1 MNPEDLTTHALGE
14 PLPPA
19 DQAAL
24 DQALTSDAQARADF
38 EATQAFTQFLQQNL
52 ATDHPEATLT
62 DEQKQR
68 LLDHRD
74 ASGSLARTPSDRAN
88 RPTTLRWLTRAILP
102 LSAAALIVLGFQ
114 QWREEGHLDVSQLFP
129 QRAYKLKTDSELNDP
144 ITIQGKKRDTSP
156 PLAGN
161 DIASPPPTPE
171 QYKLAERAEAS
182 ADPFAPSEKPRA
194 HMLNEVNQASEA
206 PIPIASATATAS
218 TNEVV
223 RYENLSRP
231 PPTPLIASAPHS
243 EAFVGQI
250 QLPGAPTTDSL
261 ARRRELGNGY
271 VDLNEPRIL
280 DRATHPRQDTPTN
293 ESYTPI
299 QENALTAVL
308 REPLSTFSIDVD
320 TAAYANA
327 RRFLNRSSLPP
338 RDAVRIEEL
347 VNYFPYNLEGPALDS
362 PHPFAVHVEV
372 ADCPW
377 QPQHRLAR
385 IGIQGKKV
393 GLEERNSNF
402 VFLVDVSG
410 SMNQPDKL
418 PLVKESLRLLVEQ
431 LDEKDRVSLVTYAG
445 SSGLVLPPTN
455 GDQKER
461 ILAAIANMTSGGSTH
476 GSAGIQ
482 LAYEQAIAGFIPEG
496 VNRVIL
502 CSDGDFNVGVS
513 SPEELEK
520 LITEKARSGV
530 FLSVLGYGTGNLKD
544 RTMET
549 LADKGNGNYGYIDS
563 LSEARKVLVEQM
575 TGTLITIAKDVKIQ
589 VEFNPAQ
596 VASYR
601 LIGYENRLL
610 AKEDFNDDTKDAGEI
625 GAGHSV
631 TALYELVPVGL
642 TPPTAPVDDLKYQ
655 SPTTAAAPAAEPAS
669 PELLTVKLRYKAPEG
684 ATSQLIE
691 VPVTDKE
698 TTLAA
703 ASPEFKFTT
712 AVAAYGLM
720 LRQSSYRGTLT
731 WDQIRQLAL
740 EGKGSDPHGYRAEF
754 LQLLD
759 KARGLLPQVHASA
772 TRPQRTWQSKKTVVT
787 LTGQSTFDAAKSIAT
802 FTENVRVYHPDFYLE
817 CDELELVIAK
827 QAISEKPDAAPK
839 AEVSD
844 SETSAESE
852 GKIEKLFAR
861 GSMVLIEKYQENG
874 KDIQVGKCKNLTYDG
889 KTGLLTL
896 SVWPQMQ
903 RGAQMQVALD
913 ASTVMTLSSKG
924 EFHTKGRSRTEI
936 IQGEAAE
943 PKTIGLH
950 KTPKP

>member
-1 MNPEDLTTHALGE
+1 MNPENLTTHALGE
-14 PLPPA
+14 PLPPT
-19 DQAAL
+19 DREAL
-24 DQALTSDAQARADF
+24 EQTLQSDAQARADF
-38 EATQAFTQFLQQNL
+38 EATQAFTSFLQQNL
-52 ATDHPEATLT
+52 ATDHPETTLT

-68 LLDHRD
+68 LAAL
-74 ASGSLARTPSDRAN
+74 ASTPADRGASRWLARKEGDRAG
-88 RPTTLRWLTRAILP
+88 RPTALRWLTRAALP
-102 LSAAALIVLGFQ
+102 LSAAALIVLGFH
-114 QWREEGHLDVSQLFP
+114 QWREENSP
-129 QRAYKLKTDSELNDP
+129 QDLANIEL
-144 ITIQGKKRDTSP
+144 QKQSP
-156 PLAGN
+156 ATWAMQPGATRPLQKESDAAKDGSSLYSNQMLAGGPAAVLV
-161 DIASPPPTPE
+161 D
-171 QYKLAERAEAS
+171 QS
-182 ADPFAPSEKPRA
+182 ALPNKK
-194 HMLNEVNQASEA
+194 NE
-206 PIPIASATATAS
+206 PYTATAGYDMITPS
-218 TNEVV
+218 NG
-223 RYENLSRP
+223 LSELKRSE
-231 PPTPLIASAPHS
+231 IASAPNDKPSAQMLSQVTRAWESPAPSPSIGNMPASAAASAAAPVPQSIAPLS
-243 EAFVGQI
+243 EGIIASD
-250 QLPGAPTTDSL
+250 AL
-261 ARRRELGNGY
+261 ARRREHADGSD
-271 VDLNEPRIL
+271 DLPGAHLSFDSR
-280 DRATHPRQDTPTN
+280 RAAPPTT

-320 TAAYANA
+320 TASYANV

-347 VNYFPYNLEGPALDS
+347 INYFPYNLEGPALDS

-393 GLEERNSNF
+393 GLEQRNSNF

-445 SSGLVLPPTN
+445 SSGLVLPPTS

-461 ILAAIANMTSGGSTH
+461 ILAAVNNMTPGGSTH

-513 SPEELEK
+513 SPQELEK

-530 FLSVLGYGTGNLKD
+530 FLSVLGFGTGNLKD

-631 TALYELVPVGL
+631 TALYEIVPVGV
-642 TPPTAPVDDLKYQ
+642 TPPTAPVDPLKYQ
-655 SPTTAAAPAAEPAS
+655 TPPAAAAPAAEPVAIS
-669 PELLTVKLRYKAPEG
+669 PELLTVKLRYKAPDA

-691 VPVTDKE
+691 VPVNDKK

-720 LRQSSYRGTLT
+720 LRQSSYRGPLS
-731 WDQIRQLAL
+731 WEQIRSLAL
-740 EGKGSDPHGYRAEF
+740 EGKGSDPHGYRTEF

-759 KARGLLPQVHASA
+759 KARGLMPAS
-772 TRPQRTWQSKKTVVT
+772 
-787 LTGQSTFDAAKSIAT
+787 
-802 FTENVRVYHPDFYLE
+802 H
-817 CDELELVIAK
+817 
-827 QAISEKPDAAPK
+827 
-839 AEVSD
+839 
-844 SETSAESE
+844 
-852 GKIEKLFAR
+852 
-861 GSMVLIEKYQENG
+861 
-874 KDIQVGKCKNLTYDG
+874 
-889 KTGLLTL
+889 
-896 SVWPQMQ
+896 
-903 RGAQMQVALD
+903 
-913 ASTVMTLSSKG
+913 
-924 EFHTKGRSRTEI
+924 
-936 IQGEAAE
+936 
-943 PKTIGLH
+943 
-950 KTPKP
+950 

>member
-1 MNPEDLTTHALGE
+1 MNPENLTTHALGE

-24 DQALTSDAQARADF
+24 EQALTSDAQTRADF
-38 EATQAFTQFLQQNL
+38 EATQAFTQFLHQNL

-62 DEQKQR
+62 EAQKQR
-68 LLDHRD
+68 LAAL
-74 ASGSLARTPSDRAN
+74 ASTPADRGASRWLARKEGAKAVHPIPR
-88 RPTTLRWLTRAILP
+88 RWLTRTILP
-102 LSAAALIVLGFQ
+102 LSAAALIALGFQ
-114 QWREEGHLDVSQLFP
+114 QWQSEVQTPLALDESLEGKSVSEITEKREDLTHIT
-129 QRAYKLKTDSELNDP
+129 QRKKN
-144 ITIQGKKRDTSP
+144 ITLSP
-156 PLAGN
+156 PDPTKRIVSSSTSSSLSLPEAPPDLLDAPKKADLLAESDAAAGFG
-161 DIASPPPTPE
+161 SGMKPVSPGPPPTFRARQE
-171 QYKLAERAEAS
+171 AELGRADFAGRETYSGSTTVNAGTLQMAGESAPATRAAS
-182 ADPFAPSEKPRA
+182 TRDSIDLQLSYSNAPASPSSPAPADPFSSALPAQNPA
-194 HMLNEVNQASEA
+194 LVHLEVG
-206 PIPIASATATAS
+206 
-218 TNEVV
+218 
-223 RYENLSRP
+223 YDNL
-231 PPTPLIASAPHS
+231 
-243 EAFVGQI
+243 
-250 QLPGAPTTDSL
+250 DSPDSQ
-261 ARRRELGNGY
+261 RRQN
-271 VDLNEPRIL
+271 
-280 DRATHPRQDTPTN
+280 TPTN

-299 QENALTAVL
+299 QENPLTPVL

-320 TAAYANA
+320 TASYANT
-327 RRFLNRSSLPP
+327 RRFLNHTSLPP

-347 VNYFPYNLEGPALDS
+347 VNYFPYNLEAPAPDS

-393 GLEERNSNF
+393 GLEQRNSNF
-402 VFLVDVSG
+402 VFLIDVSG

-431 LDEKDRVSLVTYAG
+431 LVEKDRVSIVTYAG

-455 GDQKER
+455 GDQKDR
-461 ILAAIANMTSGGSTH
+461 IRAAIANMTPGGSTH

-502 CSDGDFNVGVS
+502 CSDGDFNVGIS
-513 SPEELEK
+513 SPSDLEK

-530 FLSVLGYGTGNLKD
+530 FLSVLGFGTGNLKD

-563 LSEARKVLVEQM
+563 LSEARKLLVEQK

-631 TALYELVPVGL
+631 TALYEIVPVGV
-642 TPPTAPVDDLKYQ
+642 TPATAPVDSLKYQ
-655 SPTTAAAPAAEPAS
+655 TPPAAPDASPATPKS

-698 TTLAA
+698 TTLVAA
-703 ASPEFKFTT
+703 TPEFKFTT

-720 LRQSSYRGTLT
+720 LRQSSYRGPLS

-740 EGKGSDPHGYRAEF
+740 EGKGSDPLGYRAEF

-759 KARGLLPQVHASA
+759 KARSLLPSNQ
-772 TRPQRTWQSKKTVVT
+772 
-787 LTGQSTFDAAKSIAT
+787 
-802 FTENVRVYHPDFYLE
+802 
-817 CDELELVIAK
+817 
-827 QAISEKPDAAPK
+827 
-839 AEVSD
+839 
-844 SETSAESE
+844 
-852 GKIEKLFAR
+852 
-861 GSMVLIEKYQENG
+861 
-874 KDIQVGKCKNLTYDG
+874 
-889 KTGLLTL
+889 
-896 SVWPQMQ
+896 
-903 RGAQMQVALD
+903 
-913 ASTVMTLSSKG
+913 
-924 EFHTKGRSRTEI
+924 
-936 IQGEAAE
+936 
-943 PKTIGLH
+943 
-950 KTPKP
+950 

>member
-19 DQAAL
+19 TQAAL
-24 DQALTSDAQARADF
+24 EQALQSDAQTRADF
-38 EATQAFTQFLQQNL
+38 EATQAFTQFLHQNL

-62 DEQKQR
+62 EAQKQNLTALAQDR
-68 LLDHRD
+68 G
-74 ASGSLARTPSDRAN
+74 ASRWLARNPGDQAR
-88 RPTTLRWLTRAILP
+88 RPTTLRWLTRAALP
-102 LSAAALIVLGFQ
+102 LSAAALIVLGIQ
-114 QWREEGHLDVSQLFP
+114 QWQSEDQSALVLDDMQEGKSVADIREGNDDVVHITQTKGSVPLSPPVAKKPIVANSSQSAISLPEAPP
-129 QRAYKLKTDSELNDP
+129 QLLPTAKSE
-144 ITIQGKKRDTSP
+144 P
-156 PLAGN
+156 PLAQMPGQIKKSGSGTVVIN
-161 DIASPPPTPE
+161 GATTYTGDTTVASEGDTRDQVRTRMLNEANKAWETKSETSGSPLVAASPAASFKQYPPTEIP
-171 QYKLAERAEAS
+171 QNFANTGAT
-182 ADPFAPSEKPRA
+182 ADPFGDSS
-194 HMLNEVNQASEA
+194 VGQS
-206 PIPIASATATAS
+206 IPIADIAT
-218 TNEVV
+218 
-223 RYENLSRP
+223 R
-231 PPTPLIASAPHS
+231 
-243 EAFVGQI
+243 
-250 QLPGAPTTDSL
+250 DSVI
-261 ARRRELGNGY
+261 RRELP
-271 VDLNEPRIL
+271 V
-280 DRATHPRQDTPTN
+280 TPSS

-299 QENALTAVL
+299 QENPLTPVL

-320 TAAYANA
+320 TASYANT
-327 RRFLNRSSLPP
+327 RRFLNHTSLPP

-347 VNYFPYNLEGPALDS
+347 VNYFPYNLEAPTPDS

-377 QPQHRLAR
+377 QPQNRLAR

-393 GLEERNSNF
+393 GLEQRNSNF
-402 VFLVDVSG
+402 VFLIDVSG
-410 SMNQPDKL
+410 SMDQPDKL

-431 LDEKDRVSLVTYAG
+431 LDEKDRVSIVTYAG

-455 GDQKER
+455 GDQKDR
-461 ILAAIANMTSGGSTH
+461 IRAAIANMTPGGSTH

-502 CSDGDFNVGVS
+502 CSDGDFNVGIS
-513 SPEELEK
+513 SPSDLEK

-530 FLSVLGYGTGNLKD
+530 FLSVLGFGTGNLKD

-563 LSEARKVLVEQM
+563 LSEARKLLVEQM

-631 TALYELVPVGL
+631 TALYEIVPVGV
-642 TPPTAPVDDLKYQ
+642 TPPTAPVDPLKYQ
-655 SPTTAAAPAAEPAS
+655 TPPAAPAASPDTPKS

-698 TTLAA
+698 TTLTAA
-703 ASPEFKFTT
+703 TPEFKFTT

-720 LRQSSYRGTLT
+720 LRQSSYRGPLT

-759 KARGLLPQVHASA
+759 KARSLLPSNQ
-772 TRPQRTWQSKKTVVT
+772 
-787 LTGQSTFDAAKSIAT
+787 
-802 FTENVRVYHPDFYLE
+802 
-817 CDELELVIAK
+817 
-827 QAISEKPDAAPK
+827 
-839 AEVSD
+839 
-844 SETSAESE
+844 
-852 GKIEKLFAR
+852 
-861 GSMVLIEKYQENG
+861 
-874 KDIQVGKCKNLTYDG
+874 
-889 KTGLLTL
+889 
-896 SVWPQMQ
+896 
-903 RGAQMQVALD
+903 
-913 ASTVMTLSSKG
+913 
-924 EFHTKGRSRTEI
+924 
-936 IQGEAAE
+936 
-943 PKTIGLH
+943 
-950 KTPKP
+950 

>member
-1 MNPEDLTTHALGE
+1 MNPENLTTHALGE

-24 DQALTSDAQARADF
+24 EQALTSDAQTRADF
-38 EATQAFTQFLQQNL
+38 EATQAFTQFLHQNL

-68 LLDHRD
+68 LAVL
-74 ASGSLARTPSDRAN
+74 ASTPADRGASRWLARKEGPQAVH
-88 RPTTLRWLTRAILP
+88 PTTRRWLTRTILP
-102 LSAAALIVLGFQ
+102 LSAAALITLAFQ
-114 QWREEGHLDVSQLFP
+114 QWQEEAQPPFITQTEIKDISGREMKPVAASTSSPAPKES
-129 QRAYKLKTDSELNDP
+129 A
-144 ITIQGKKRDTSP
+144 TSP
-156 PLAGN
+156 AKSDATFKQDAGAATPQN
-161 DIASPPPTPE
+161 TPTT
-171 QYKLAERAEAS
+171 R
-182 ADPFAPSEKPRA
+182 
-194 HMLNEVNQASEA
+194 MLNEVSKAWESTPETAAKPTETIGYDKSEA
-206 PIPIASATATAS
+206 LKAQLQPGAKKELFVGSVATDLSKSGAGTLHLSPSSTYTGSTTVSAGTLQMES
-218 TNEVV
+218 
-223 RYENLSRP
+223 
-231 PPTPLIASAPHS
+231 ASAPAARAAAKRDFIDLQLSNSNAPASPSSPAPADPFSSALPAQNPALVHL
-243 EAFVGQI
+243 EVGYDN
-250 QLPGAPTTDSL
+250 LDSPDSQ
-261 ARRRELGNGY
+261 RRQN
-271 VDLNEPRIL
+271 
-280 DRATHPRQDTPTN
+280 TPTN

-299 QENALTAVL
+299 QENPLTPVL

-320 TAAYANA
+320 TASYANT
-327 RRFLNRSSLPP
+327 RRFLNHTSLPP

-347 VNYFPYNLEGPALDS
+347 VNYFPYNLEAPAPDS

-377 QPQHRLAR
+377 QPRHRLAR

-393 GLEERNSNF
+393 GLEQRNSNF
-402 VFLVDVSG
+402 VFLIDVSG
-410 SMNQPDKL
+410 SMDQPDKL

-431 LDEKDRVSLVTYAG
+431 LDEKDRVSIVTYAG

-455 GDQKER
+455 GDQKDR
-461 ILAAIANMTSGGSTH
+461 IRAAIANMTPGGSTH

-502 CSDGDFNVGVS
+502 CSDGDFNVGIS
-513 SPEELEK
+513 SPSDLEK

-530 FLSVLGYGTGNLKD
+530 FLSVLGFGTGNLKD

-563 LSEARKVLVEQM
+563 LSEARKLLVEQM

-589 VEFNPAQ
+589 VEFNPSQ

-631 TALYELVPVGL
+631 TALYEIVPFGL
-642 TPPTAPVDDLKYQ
+642 TPPTTPVDPLKYQ
-655 SPTTAAAPAAEPAS
+655 TPPAAPAASPATPKS

-684 ATSQLIE
+684 TTSQLIE

-698 TTLAA
+698 TTLTAA
-703 ASPEFKFTT
+703 TPEFKFTT

-720 LRQSSYRGTLT
+720 LRQSSYRGPLS

-759 KARGLLPQVHASA
+759 KARSLLPSNQ
-772 TRPQRTWQSKKTVVT
+772 
-787 LTGQSTFDAAKSIAT
+787 
-802 FTENVRVYHPDFYLE
+802 
-817 CDELELVIAK
+817 
-827 QAISEKPDAAPK
+827 
-839 AEVSD
+839 
-844 SETSAESE
+844 
-852 GKIEKLFAR
+852 
-861 GSMVLIEKYQENG
+861 
-874 KDIQVGKCKNLTYDG
+874 
-889 KTGLLTL
+889 
-896 SVWPQMQ
+896 
-903 RGAQMQVALD
+903 
-913 ASTVMTLSSKG
+913 
-924 EFHTKGRSRTEI
+924 
-936 IQGEAAE
+936 
-943 PKTIGLH
+943 
-950 KTPKP
+950 

>member
-1 MNPEDLTTHALGE
+1 MNPENLTTHALGE

-24 DQALTSDAQARADF
+24 EQALTSDAQTRADF

-62 DEQKQR
+62 EAQKHH
-68 LLDHRD
+68 LAAL
-74 ASGSLARTPSDRAN
+74 ASTPADRGASRWLARKEDPQAVH
-88 RPTTLRWLTRAILP
+88 PTTRRWLTRTILP
-102 LSAAALIVLGFQ
+102 LSAAALITLAFQ
-114 QWREEGHLDVSQLFP
+114 QWQEEAQPPFITQTEIKDISGREMKPVAAGTSSPAPEEYP
-129 QRAYKLKTDSELNDP
+129 
-144 ITIQGKKRDTSP
+144 TSP
-156 PLAGN
+156 AKSAPTFKQDAG
-161 DIASPPPTPE
+161 AATP
-171 QYKLAERAEAS
+171 QDL
-182 ADPFAPSEKPRA
+182 PRTR
-194 HMLNEVNQASEA
+194 MLNEVSKAWESTPAVAPKPTGTITPANSGAFKGQIQPGSKKELFSSSIAPDLSKSGAGAIQLSASSTYTGSTT
-206 PIPIASATATAS
+206 ISAGALQMDS
-218 TNEVV
+218 
-223 RYENLSRP
+223 
-231 PPTPLIASAPHS
+231 ASAPAARAAANRDS
-243 EAFVGQI
+243 IDLQLSYSNAPSSPSSPPTSTPPAKADSFVGDVVITGHLFQ
-250 QLPGAPTTDSL
+250 TTADSQ
-261 ARRRELGNGY
+261 RRQS
-271 VDLNEPRIL
+271 
-280 DRATHPRQDTPTN
+280 ATT

-299 QENALTAVL
+299 QENPLTPVL

-320 TAAYANA
+320 TASYANT
-327 RRFLNRSSLPP
+327 RRFLNHTSLPP

-347 VNYFPYNLEGPALDS
+347 VNYFPYNLEAPTPDS

-393 GLEERNSNF
+393 GLEQRNSNF
-402 VFLVDVSG
+402 VFLIDVSG
-410 SMNQPDKL
+410 SMDQPDKL

-431 LDEKDRVSLVTYAG
+431 LDEKDRVSIVTYAG

-455 GDQKER
+455 GDQKDR
-461 ILAAIANMTSGGSTH
+461 IRAAIANMTPGGSTH

-502 CSDGDFNVGVS
+502 CSDGDFNVGIS
-513 SPEELEK
+513 SPSDLEK

-530 FLSVLGYGTGNLKD
+530 FLSVLGFGTGNLKD

-563 LSEARKVLVEQM
+563 LSEARKVLVEQR

-631 TALYELVPVGL
+631 TALYEIVPVGV
-642 TPPTAPVDDLKYQ
+642 TPPTAPVDTFKYQ
-655 SPTTAAAPAAEPAS
+655 TPPAAPAASPDTPKS
-669 PELLTVKLRYKAPEG
+669 PELLTVKLRYKAPDA

-720 LRQSSYRGTLT
+720 LSQSSYRGPLT

-740 EGKGSDPHGYRAEF
+740 EGKGTDPHGYRAEF

-759 KARGLLPQVHASA
+759 KARSLLPSNQ
-772 TRPQRTWQSKKTVVT
+772 
-787 LTGQSTFDAAKSIAT
+787 
-802 FTENVRVYHPDFYLE
+802 
-817 CDELELVIAK
+817 
-827 QAISEKPDAAPK
+827 
-839 AEVSD
+839 
-844 SETSAESE
+844 
-852 GKIEKLFAR
+852 
-861 GSMVLIEKYQENG
+861 
-874 KDIQVGKCKNLTYDG
+874 
-889 KTGLLTL
+889 
-896 SVWPQMQ
+896 
-903 RGAQMQVALD
+903 
-913 ASTVMTLSSKG
+913 
-924 EFHTKGRSRTEI
+924 
-936 IQGEAAE
+936 
-943 PKTIGLH
+943 
-950 KTPKP
+950 

>member
-1 MNPEDLTTHALGE
+1 MNPENLTTHALGE
-14 PLPPA
+14 PLSPA
-19 DQAAL
+19 DREAL
-24 DQALTSDAQARADF
+24 EQTLQTDAQTRADF
-38 EATQAFTQFLQQNL
+38 EATQAFTSFLQQNL

-62 DEQKQR
+62 EEQKQR
-68 LLDHRD
+68 LLDSRG
-74 ASGSLARTPSDRAN
+74 ASGSPVRNEGDRAG
-88 RPTTLRWLTRAILP
+88 RSTALRWLTRAALP
-102 LSAAALIVLGFQ
+102 LSAAALILLGFQ
-114 QWREEGHLDVSQLFP
+114 HWQDEGIPSFDPETNSITKAEAPISEIAKAPSPQEPNSLLPEVVPDQLLRAKSNLELGNYNQAREDYLTVLQ
-129 QRAYKLKTDSELNDP
+129 KDP
-144 ITIQGKKRDTSP
+144 TNTAARQGFETANKMKMDY
-156 PLAGN
+156 
-161 DIASPPPTPE
+161 IASANDHT
-171 QYKLAERAEAS
+171 RA
-182 ADPFAPSEKPRA
+182 R
-194 HMLNEVNQASEA
+194 MLNEVNLTWEAASTPSDSPDTIGSSKDASSLASASSALPRDPAEREKLQRSLMALPDTLPIAAQPQLLPAA
-206 PIPIASATATAS
+206 PASPMVAAAPAAGSKQYPPPEIPKNFGNTGAPADSFGYSNGRQSIPIADTAT
-218 TNEVV
+218 
-223 RYENLSRP
+223 R
-231 PPTPLIASAPHS
+231 
-243 EAFVGQI
+243 
-250 QLPGAPTTDSL
+250 DSVI
-261 ARRRELGNGY
+261 RREITI
-271 VDLNEPRIL
+271 PS
-280 DRATHPRQDTPTN
+280 TN

-299 QENALTAVL
+299 KENALTAVL

-320 TAAYANA
+320 TASYANT

-347 VNYFPYNLEGPALDS
+347 INYFPYNLEGPALDS

-393 GLEERNSNF
+393 GLEQRNSNF

-461 ILAAIANMTSGGSTH
+461 ILAAINNMTPGGSTH

-502 CSDGDFNVGVS
+502 CSDGDFNVGVAT
-513 SPEELEK
+513 PEELEK

-530 FLSVLGYGTGNLKD
+530 FLSVLGFGTGNLKD

-575 TGTLITIAKDVKIQ
+575 SGTLITIAKDVKIQ

-631 TALYELVPVGL
+631 TALYEIVPVGV
-642 TPPTAPVDDLKYQ
+642 TPPTAPVDPLKY
-655 SPTTAAAPAAEPAS
+655 PTPPAAAAPAAEPGTAS

-691 VPVTDKE
+691 VPVIDKKS
-698 TTLAA
+698 TLAA

-720 LRQSSYRGTLT
+720 LRQSSYRGPLS
-731 WDQIRQLAL
+731 WDQIRNLAL

-759 KARGLLPQVHASA
+759 KARGLMPAS
-772 TRPQRTWQSKKTVVT
+772 
-787 LTGQSTFDAAKSIAT
+787 
-802 FTENVRVYHPDFYLE
+802 H
-817 CDELELVIAK
+817 
-827 QAISEKPDAAPK
+827 
-839 AEVSD
+839 
-844 SETSAESE
+844 
-852 GKIEKLFAR
+852 
-861 GSMVLIEKYQENG
+861 
-874 KDIQVGKCKNLTYDG
+874 
-889 KTGLLTL
+889 
-896 SVWPQMQ
+896 
-903 RGAQMQVALD
+903 
-913 ASTVMTLSSKG
+913 
-924 EFHTKGRSRTEI
+924 
-936 IQGEAAE
+936 
-943 PKTIGLH
+943 
-950 KTPKP
+950 

>member
-1 MNPEDLTTHALGE
+1 MDRPRHDRLNRNTEHEQTNTRFFMNPEDLTTHALGE

-19 DQAAL
+19 TQAAL
-24 DQALTSDAQARADF
+24 EQALQSNAQTRADF
-38 EATQAFTQFLQQNL
+38 EATQAFTQFLHQNL

-68 LLDHRD
+68 LSALAEDRG
-74 ASGSLARTPSDRAN
+74 ASRWLARNSGDRAG
-88 RPTTLRWLTRAILP
+88 RPTALRWLTRAALP

-114 QWREEGHLDVSQLFP
+114 QWQSEDQNPLVLEDLQEGRSVAEIREGNDDVVHIP
-129 QRAYKLKTDSELNDP
+129 QPRRNVTLTPSEP
-144 ITIQGKKRDTSP
+144 KKRIVANSSQSAISLPEAPPDLLPVPKEGSTLAESMRPGTIGYEKDTSI
-156 PLAGN
+156 LAQASQPEPTFAFRGQLQKSGSGSVLLAETGEYSGTTTFASSTAITVGGEAKDQVSTRTSN
-161 DIASPPPTPE
+161 QEKKVAEMPAAAPASPMVAAAPP
-171 QYKLAERAEAS
+171 
-182 ADPFAPSEKPRA
+182 ADAFSDFNGRQS
-194 HMLNEVNQASEA
+194 V
-206 PIPIASATATAS
+206 
-218 TNEVV
+218 
-223 RYENLSRP
+223 
-231 PPTPLIASAPHS
+231 PL
-243 EAFVGQI
+243 VGTS
-250 QLPGAPTTDSL
+250 TTDSVI
-261 ARRRELGNGY
+261 RRELP
-271 VDLNEPRIL
+271 VSS
-280 DRATHPRQDTPTN
+280 N

-299 QENALTAVL
+299 QENPLTPVL

-320 TAAYANA
+320 TASYANT

-347 VNYFPYNLEGPALDS
+347 VNYFPYNLEAPALDS

-393 GLEERNSNF
+393 GLEQRNSNF

-445 SSGLVLPPTN
+445 SSGLVLPPTS
-455 GDQKER
+455 GDQKDR
-461 ILAAIANMTSGGSTH
+461 ILAAITNMSPGGSTH

-482 LAYEQAIAGFIPEG
+482 LAYEQAIAGFIPDG

-502 CSDGDFNVGVS
+502 CSDGDFNVGIS
-513 SPEELEK
+513 SPSDLEK

-563 LSEARKVLVEQM
+563 LSEARKLLVEQM

-631 TALYELVPVGL
+631 TALYEIVPVGL
-642 TPPTAPVDDLKYQ
+642 TPPTTPVDPLKYQ
-655 SPTTAAAPAAEPAS
+655 TPPVAAAPAAEPNAAAS
-669 PELLTVKLRYKAPEG
+669 PEVLTVKLRYKAPEG

-691 VPVTDKE
+691 VPVTDKK

-703 ASPEFKFTT
+703 ATPEFKFTT

-720 LRQSSYRGTLT
+720 LRQSAYRGPLS

-759 KARGLLPQVHASA
+759 KARGLQPNS
-772 TRPQRTWQSKKTVVT
+772 P
-787 LTGQSTFDAAKSIAT
+787 
-802 FTENVRVYHPDFYLE
+802 
-817 CDELELVIAK
+817 
-827 QAISEKPDAAPK
+827 
-839 AEVSD
+839 
-844 SETSAESE
+844 
-852 GKIEKLFAR
+852 
-861 GSMVLIEKYQENG
+861 
-874 KDIQVGKCKNLTYDG
+874 
-889 KTGLLTL
+889 
-896 SVWPQMQ
+896 
-903 RGAQMQVALD
+903 
-913 ASTVMTLSSKG
+913 
-924 EFHTKGRSRTEI
+924 
-936 IQGEAAE
+936 
-943 PKTIGLH
+943 
-950 KTPKP
+950 

>member
-1 MNPEDLTTHALGE
+1 MNPENLTTHALGE

-19 DQAAL
+19 YREAL
-24 DQALTSDAQARADF
+24 EQTLQSDAQARADF
-38 EATQAFTQFLQQNL
+38 EATQAFTSFLQQNL
-52 ATDHPEATLT
+52 ATDHPETTLT

-68 LLDHRD
+68 LAAL
-74 ASGSLARTPSDRAN
+74 ASTPADRGASRWLARKEGDQAG
-88 RPTTLRWLTRAILP
+88 RPTALRWLTRAALP

-114 QWREEGHLDVSQLFP
+114 KWQSVDQSALLLEDMQEGKSVAEIREGDEKANAEFKPKESAPPNLEANRRIVSNSSRSAISPPEVPLDLLPTPKQETSLAQSTNTGTIGHDKNALRS
-129 QRAYKLKTDSELNDP
+129 LNASISP
-144 ITIQGKKRDTSP
+144 SP
-156 PLAGN
+156 PLPGQLQKSGSGS
-161 DIASPPPTPE
+161 IAIEGTNTYTGSVVVSE
-171 QYKLAERAEAS
+171 GS
-182 ADPFAPSEKPRA
+182 AVPSVSIDGLVATKDYTRTR
-194 HMLNEVNQASEA
+194 MLNEVNIAWDSSTPVTVTSA
-206 PIPIASATATAS
+206 PASAATELPILSQSGLKVVTATS
-218 TNEVV
+218 
-223 RYENLSRP
+223 
-231 PPTPLIASAPHS
+231 SA
-243 EAFVGQI
+243 
-250 QLPGAPTTDSL
+250 D
-261 ARRRELGNGY
+261 GY
-271 VDLNEPRIL
+271 INLNEPAAHPHFD
-280 DRATHPRQDTPTN
+280 DRQSQPHTD

-320 TAAYANA
+320 TASYANA

-347 VNYFPYNLEGPALDS
+347 INYFPYNLEGPALDS

-393 GLEERNSNF
+393 GLEQRNSNF

-431 LDEKDRVSLVTYAG
+431 LDEKDRVSIVTYAG

-461 ILAAIANMTSGGSTH
+461 ILAAINNMTPGGSTH

-502 CSDGDFNVGVS
+502 CSDGDFNVGVAT
-513 SPEELEK
+513 PEELEK

-530 FLSVLGYGTGNLKD
+530 FLSVLGFGTGNLKD

-563 LSEARKVLVEQM
+563 LSEARKVLVEQK

-631 TALYELVPVGL
+631 TALYEIVPVGV
-642 TPPTAPVDDLKYQ
+642 TPPTAPVDPLKYQ
-655 SPTTAAAPAAEPAS
+655 TPPAAAAPAAEPGTAS
-669 PELLTVKLRYKAPEG
+669 PELLTVKLRYKGPEG

-691 VPVTDKE
+691 VPVIDKKS
-698 TTLAA
+698 TLAA
-703 ASPEFKFTT
+703 ASPEFKFTA

-720 LRQSSYRGTLT
+720 LRQSSYRGPLS
-731 WDQIRQLAL
+731 WDQIRNLAL
-740 EGKGSDPHGYRAEF
+740 EGKGSDPHGYRTEF

-759 KARGLLPQVHASA
+759 KARGLMPAS
-772 TRPQRTWQSKKTVVT
+772 
-787 LTGQSTFDAAKSIAT
+787 
-802 FTENVRVYHPDFYLE
+802 H
-817 CDELELVIAK
+817 
-827 QAISEKPDAAPK
+827 
-839 AEVSD
+839 
-844 SETSAESE
+844 
-852 GKIEKLFAR
+852 
-861 GSMVLIEKYQENG
+861 
-874 KDIQVGKCKNLTYDG
+874 
-889 KTGLLTL
+889 
-896 SVWPQMQ
+896 
-903 RGAQMQVALD
+903 
-913 ASTVMTLSSKG
+913 
-924 EFHTKGRSRTEI
+924 
-936 IQGEAAE
+936 
-943 PKTIGLH
+943 
-950 KTPKP
+950 

>member
-14 PLPPA
+14 PLSPA
-19 DQAAL
+19 EREAL
-24 DQALTSDAQARADF
+24 EQTLQTDAQTRAAF
-38 EATQAFTQFLQQNL
+38 EATQAFTQFLHQNL

-62 DEQKQR
+62 EEQKQR
-68 LLDHRD
+68 LLNSSG
-74 ASGSLARTPSDRAN
+74 ASGSLAQNEVPRAN
-88 RPTTLRWLTRAILP
+88 RPTTLRWLTRAALP
-102 LSAAALIVLGFQ
+102 LSAAALVVLGFQ
-114 QWREEGHLDVSQLFP
+114 QWQSGNLLDGGILNQ
-129 QRAYKLKTDSELNDP
+129 QHAYKLKTDSELDGP
-144 ITIQGKKRDTSP
+144 ISIPGKKRDTSTA
-156 PLAGN
+156 LTGN
-161 DIASPPPTPE
+161 DIASHQPRPE
-171 QYKLAERAEAS
+171 QYKLAELP
-182 ADPFAPSEKPRA
+182 ADSLAMAVAPPHA
-194 HMLNEVNQASEA
+194 DN
-206 PIPIASATATAS
+206 IA
-218 TNEVV
+218 
-223 RYENLSRP
+223 
-231 PPTPLIASAPHS
+231 IASAPSPAAASAPPINGHMDDTALRRQAHTPQLLAAVPASLPSLLTEPQTTGDTVTRRS
-243 EAFVGQI
+243 EFGNAPFDRSA
-250 QLPGAPTTDSL
+250 PGS
-261 ARRRELGNGY
+261 
-271 VDLNEPRIL
+271 
-280 DRATHPRQDTPTN
+280 

-299 QENALTAVL
+299 QENPLTAVL

-320 TAAYANA
+320 TASYANT

-347 VNYFPYNLEGPALDS
+347 VNYFPYNLEAPALDS

-385 IGIQGKKV
+385 IGIQGKKI
-393 GLEERNSNF
+393 GLEQRNSNF

-445 SSGLVLPPTN
+445 SSGLVLPPTS
-455 GDQKER
+455 GDQKDR
-461 ILAAIANMTSGGSTH
+461 IFAAIDNMTSGGSTH

-482 LAYEQAIAGFIPEG
+482 VAYEQAIAGFIPEG

-502 CSDGDFNVGVS
+502 CSDGDFNVGIS
-513 SPEELEK
+513 SPSDLEK

-563 LSEARKVLVEQM
+563 LSEARKVLVDQM

-631 TALYELVPVGL
+631 TALYELVPVGV
-642 TPPTAPVDDLKYQ
+642 TPPTALVDGLKYQ
-655 SPTTAAAPAAEPAS
+655 TPPAAAAPAAEPAPAS

-691 VPVTDKE
+691 VAVTDPK
-698 TTLAA
+698 TSLAA

-720 LRQSSYRGTLT
+720 LRQSSYRGNLS
-731 WDQIRQLAL
+731 WDQIRTLAL

-759 KARGLLPQVHASA
+759 KARGLMPEPSQ
-772 TRPQRTWQSKKTVVT
+772 
-787 LTGQSTFDAAKSIAT
+787 
-802 FTENVRVYHPDFYLE
+802 
-817 CDELELVIAK
+817 
-827 QAISEKPDAAPK
+827 K
-839 AEVSD
+839 A
-844 SETSAESE
+844 
-852 GKIEKLFAR
+852 
-861 GSMVLIEKYQENG
+861 Q
-874 KDIQVGKCKNLTYDG
+874 
-889 KTGLLTL
+889 
-896 SVWPQMQ
+896 
-903 RGAQMQVALD
+903 
-913 ASTVMTLSSKG
+913 
-924 EFHTKGRSRTEI
+924 
-936 IQGEAAE
+936 
-943 PKTIGLH
+943 
-950 KTPKP
+950 

>member
-1 MNPEDLTTHALGE
+1 MNPENLTTHALGE

-24 DQALTSDAQARADF
+24 EQALTSDAQTRAEF

-62 DEQKQR
+62 EAQKQR
-68 LLDHRD
+68 LAAL
-74 ASGSLARTPSDRAN
+74 ASTPADRGASRWLARKEGAKAVHPIPR
-88 RPTTLRWLTRAILP
+88 RWLTRTILP
-102 LSAAALIVLGFQ
+102 LSAAALIALGFQ
-114 QWREEGHLDVSQLFP
+114 QWQSETQIPFYTDESPEGKSLSEIREDDQ
-129 QRAYKLKTDSELNDP
+129 ELNHVTNLKKNTLP
-144 ITIQGKKRDTSP
+144 TPTVPTKRIVSNSSSASISLPEAPPAELPAARATIGAATSTPSSP
-156 PLAGN
+156 PAPKPGESLISDLSGGFKTQIPPGFKKELSSSSIAPDLSKSGAGSLQLSPSSTYTGSTTVSAGTLQMAGESAPATRAEVARDSIDRQLSYSN
-161 DIASPPPTPE
+161 APASPSSPAP
-171 QYKLAERAEAS
+171 
-182 ADPFAPSEKPRA
+182 ADPFSSALAAQSPAPV
-194 HMLNEVNQASEA
+194 HLEVG
-206 PIPIASATATAS
+206 
-218 TNEVV
+218 
-223 RYENLSRP
+223 YDNLDSPDSQRRQP
-231 PPTPLIASAPHS
+231 P
-243 EAFVGQI
+243 
-250 QLPGAPTTDSL
+250 
-261 ARRRELGNGY
+261 
-271 VDLNEPRIL
+271 
-280 DRATHPRQDTPTN
+280 PTN

-299 QENALTAVL
+299 QEPPLTPVL

-320 TAAYANA
+320 TASYANT
-327 RRFLNRSSLPP
+327 RRFLNHTSLPP

-347 VNYFPYNLEGPALDS
+347 VNYFPYNLEAPAPDY

-393 GLEERNSNF
+393 GLEQRNSNF
-402 VFLVDVSG
+402 VFLIDVSG

-418 PLVKESLRLLVEQ
+418 PLVKESLRLLIEQ
-431 LDEKDRVSLVTYAG
+431 LDEKDRVSIVTYAG

-455 GDQKER
+455 GDQKDR
-461 ILAAIANMTSGGSTH
+461 IRAAIANMTPGGSTH

-502 CSDGDFNVGVS
+502 CSDGDFNVGIS
-513 SPEELEK
+513 SPSDLEK

-530 FLSVLGYGTGNLKD
+530 FLSVLGFGTGNLKD

-563 LSEARKVLVEQM
+563 LSEARKVLVEQR

-631 TALYELVPVGL
+631 TALYEIVPVGV
-642 TPPTAPVDDLKYQ
+642 TPPTAPVDSLKYQ
-655 SPTTAAAPAAEPAS
+655 TPPVATAASPDTAKS
-669 PELLTVKLRYKAPEG
+669 PELLTVKLRYKAPDG
-684 ATSQLIE
+684 TTSQLIE

-703 ASPEFKFTT
+703 ATPEFKFTT

-720 LRQSSYRGTLT
+720 LRQSSYRGPLT

-759 KARGLLPQVHASA
+759 KARSLLPSNQ
-772 TRPQRTWQSKKTVVT
+772 
-787 LTGQSTFDAAKSIAT
+787 
-802 FTENVRVYHPDFYLE
+802 
-817 CDELELVIAK
+817 
-827 QAISEKPDAAPK
+827 
-839 AEVSD
+839 
-844 SETSAESE
+844 
-852 GKIEKLFAR
+852 
-861 GSMVLIEKYQENG
+861 
-874 KDIQVGKCKNLTYDG
+874 
-889 KTGLLTL
+889 
-896 SVWPQMQ
+896 
-903 RGAQMQVALD
+903 
-913 ASTVMTLSSKG
+913 
-924 EFHTKGRSRTEI
+924 
-936 IQGEAAE
+936 
-943 PKTIGLH
+943 
-950 KTPKP
+950 

>member
-14 PLPPA
+14 PLSPA
-19 DQAAL
+19 D
-24 DQALTSDAQARADF
+24 SDALEQTLQTDAHARADF

-68 LLDHRD
+68 LINSGG
-74 ASGSLARTPSDRAN
+74 ASGSLAQNEGDRAG
-88 RPTTLRWLTRAILP
+88 RPTTLRWLTRAALP
-102 LSAAALIVLGFQ
+102 LSAAALVVLGFQ
-114 QWREEGHLDVSQLFP
+114 QWQSEGHLDFSQLFP
-129 QRAYKLKTDSELNDP
+129 QRAYKLKTDAEMNAPTAKPSTETEP
-144 ITIQGKKRDTSP
+144 SF
-156 PLAGN
+156 LADY

-171 QYKLAERAEAS
+171 QYKLAERAEAP
-182 ADPFAPSEKPRA
+182 ANPLAPSEKPRA
-194 HMLNEVNQASEA
+194 RMLNEVNRAWESAVPPATSTAPIGPSKDSSSLAAASTAMPQDPAAKEKWQRSLMALPATLPLPPPPAAA
-206 PIPIASATATAS
+206 PIPQSVAVLGDT
-218 TNEVV
+218 
-223 RYENLSRP
+223 
-231 PPTPLIASAPHS
+231 
-243 EAFVGQI
+243 Q
-250 QLPGAPTTDSL
+250 TTRDSVN
-261 ARRRELGNGY
+261 RREFANGRS
-271 VDLNEPRIL
+271 DAPS
-280 DRATHPRQDTPTN
+280 N

-320 TAAYANA
+320 TASYANA

-338 RDAVRIEEL
+338 RDAVRVEEL
-347 VNYFPYNLEGPALDS
+347 INYFPYNLEAPAPDS

-385 IGIQGKKV
+385 IGVQGKKV
-393 GLEERNSNF
+393 GLDQRNSNF
-402 VFLVDVSG
+402 VFLIDVSG

-431 LDEKDRVSLVTYAG
+431 LTEKDRVSIVTYAG
-445 SSGLVLPPTN
+445 SSGLVLTPTN

-461 ILAAIANMTSGGSTH
+461 IQAAIVNMTPGGSTH

-502 CSDGDFNVGVS
+502 CSDGDFNVGIS

-563 LSEARKVLVEQM
+563 LSEARKVLVDQM

-631 TALYELVPVGL
+631 TALYEIVPVGL
-642 TPPTAPVDDLKYQ
+642 TPPAAPVDSLKYQ
-655 SPTTAAAPAAEPAS
+655 TPAAAPAPIAKPGTAS

-684 ATSQLIE
+684 TTSQLIE

-703 ASPEFKFTT
+703 ATPEFKFTT

-731 WDQIRQLAL
+731 WDQIRSLAL

-759 KARGLLPQVHASA
+759 KARGLQP
-772 TRPQRTWQSKKTVVT
+772 
-787 LTGQSTFDAAKSIAT
+787 
-802 FTENVRVYHPDFYLE
+802 
-817 CDELELVIAK
+817 
-827 QAISEKPDAAPK
+827 SE
-839 AEVSD
+839 
-844 SETSAESE
+844 
-852 GKIEKLFAR
+852 R
-861 GSMVLIEKYQENG
+861 
-874 KDIQVGKCKNLTYDG
+874 
-889 KTGLLTL
+889 
-896 SVWPQMQ
+896 
-903 RGAQMQVALD
+903 
-913 ASTVMTLSSKG
+913 
-924 EFHTKGRSRTEI
+924 
-936 IQGEAAE
+936 
-943 PKTIGLH
+943 
-950 KTPKP
+950 

>member
-19 DQAAL
+19 DREAL
-24 DQALTSDAQARADF
+24 EQTLQTDAQARADF
-38 EATQAFTQFLQQNL
+38 EATQAFSNFLQQSL
-52 ATDHPEATLT
+52 ATDQPEATLT
-62 DEQKQR
+62 QEQKQR
-68 LLDHRD
+68 LAALSENRG
-74 ASGSLARTPSDRAN
+74 ASRWLARDPGDRTG
-88 RPTTLRWLTRAILP
+88 RPTARRWLTRAALP
-102 LSAAALIVLGFQ
+102 LSAAALVVLGFQ
-114 QWREEGHLDVSQLFP
+114 QWQSGNLLDGGMLDQ
-129 QRAYKLKTDSELNDP
+129 QRAYKLKSSSELAP
-144 ITIQGKKRDTSP
+144 PTAIPGKKRDTSTA
-156 PLAGN
+156 LAGY
-161 DIASPPPTPE
+161 DIASPSPPPE
-171 QYKLAERAEAS
+171 QYKPAELAALPADALAMAAVSPHADSLIDDTSAPSPAS
-182 ADPFAPSEKPRA
+182 ASAPPINGTIGSTKDASSLASASAAMPKDPAAREKLQRSLMALPDTLPIAPPPQLLA
-194 HMLNEVNQASEA
+194 AAPATAAA
-206 PIPIASATATAS
+206 PIPQSISVLTEPQTTRDSVIRREFANGRSD
-218 TNEVV
+218 
-223 RYENLSRP
+223 P
-231 PPTPLIASAPHS
+231 PP
-243 EAFVGQI
+243 
-250 QLPGAPTTDSL
+250 D
-261 ARRRELGNGY
+261 
-271 VDLNEPRIL
+271 
-280 DRATHPRQDTPTN
+280 

-320 TAAYANA
+320 TASYANT

-393 GLEERNSNF
+393 GLEQRNSNF

-445 SSGLVLPPTN
+445 SSGLVLPPTP
-455 GDQKER
+455 GDQKDR
-461 ILAAIANMTSGGSTH
+461 ILAAITNMTSGGSTH

-502 CSDGDFNVGVS
+502 CSDGDFNVGIS
-513 SPEELEK
+513 SPQELET

-563 LSEARKVLVEQM
+563 LSEARKVLVDQM

-601 LIGYENRLL
+601 LLGYENRLL

-631 TALYELVPVGL
+631 TALYELVPVGV
-642 TPPTAPVDDLKYQ
+642 TPPSAPVDPLKYQ
-655 SPTTAAAPAAEPAS
+655 TPATVAGGSDPSSVAGGSDPGSVPGGNDPAS

-684 ATSQLIE
+684 TTSQLIE

-698 TTLAA
+698 TSLAA
-703 ASPEFKFTT
+703 ASPEFKFST

-720 LRQSSYRGTLT
+720 LRQSSYRGNLT
-731 WDQIRQLAL
+731 WEQIRTLAL
-740 EGKGSDPHGYRAEF
+740 EGKGNDPHGYRAEF

-759 KARGLLPQVHASA
+759 KARGLMP
-772 TRPQRTWQSKKTVVT
+772 TR
-787 LTGQSTFDAAKSIAT
+787 
-802 FTENVRVYHPDFYLE
+802 
-817 CDELELVIAK
+817 
-827 QAISEKPDAAPK
+827 
-839 AEVSD
+839 
-844 SETSAESE
+844 
-852 GKIEKLFAR
+852 
-861 GSMVLIEKYQENG
+861 
-874 KDIQVGKCKNLTYDG
+874 
-889 KTGLLTL
+889 
-896 SVWPQMQ
+896 
-903 RGAQMQVALD
+903 
-913 ASTVMTLSSKG
+913 
-924 EFHTKGRSRTEI
+924 
-936 IQGEAAE
+936 
-943 PKTIGLH
+943 
-950 KTPKP
+950 

>member
-14 PLPPA
+14 PLSPA
-19 DQAAL
+19 DREAL
-24 DQALTSDAQARADF
+24 EQTLQTDAQTRADF
-38 EATQAFTQFLQQNL
+38 EATQAFSSFLQQNL

-68 LLDHRD
+68 LLNSSG
-74 ASGSLARTPSDRAN
+74 ASGSLAQNEVPRAG
-88 RPTTLRWLTRAILP
+88 RPTTLHWLTRAALP
-102 LSAAALIVLGFQ
+102 LSAAALVVLGFQ
-114 QWREEGHLDVSQLFP
+114 QWQKEIP
-129 QRAYKLKTDSELNDP
+129 QQDLTSIELQQ
-144 ITIQGKKRDTSP
+144 QG
-156 PLAGN
+156 AVN
-161 DIASPPPTPE
+161 WASPPGAT
-171 QYKLAERAEAS
+171 QYYSNEEGNEPVKPLPVDTAKVAELAENNHPDLYNAPQKQAELLKAETVGKTTLPPILIADDADISPGTLGKDAILPPSPSQSKGNPITQSGLIASNNLNEAVTISSVTVPYTGTTTFQAPTSASTVETGLLAGKSNLEMGNYDRAREDYLNVLRKDPYNSAARRGMEAAERQSSRYYNS
-182 ADPFAPSEKPRA
+182 ARDHTRA
-194 HMLNEVNQASEA
+194 RMLNEVNQAWESPA
-206 PIPIASATATAS
+206 PSPSIGNKPATAS
-218 TNEVV
+218 A
-223 RYENLSRP
+223 
-231 PPTPLIASAPHS
+231 PLPQSTAPLTEGLGTS
-243 EAFVGQI
+243 DAVTRRKI
-250 QLPGAPTTDSL
+250 LADAP
-261 ARRRELGNGY
+261 Y
-271 VDLNEPRIL
+271 
-280 DRATHPRQDTPTN
+280 DRST

-320 TAAYANA
+320 TASYANT

-347 VNYFPYNLEGPALDS
+347 VNYFPYNLEGPAPES

-385 IGIQGKKV
+385 IGIQGKKI
-393 GLEERNSNF
+393 GLEQRNSNF

-445 SSGLVLPPTN
+445 SSGLVLPPTS
-455 GDQKER
+455 GDQKDR
-461 ILAAIANMTSGGSTH
+461 ILAAIDNMTSGGSTH

-502 CSDGDFNVGVS
+502 CSDGDFNVGIS
-513 SPEELEK
+513 SPQELEK

-563 LSEARKVLVEQM
+563 LSEARKVLVDQM

-631 TALYELVPVGL
+631 TALYEIVPVGV
-642 TPPTAPVDDLKYQ
+642 TPPTAPVDPLKYQ
-655 SPTTAAAPAAEPAS
+655 TSATVAGVGDPGLATTSPD
-669 PELLTVKLRYKAPEG
+669 LLTVKLRYKAPDG
-684 ATSQLIE
+684 DISQLIE
-691 VPVTDKE
+691 VPVTDPK
-698 TTLAA
+698 TALAA
-703 ASPEFKFTT
+703 ASPEFKFST

-720 LRQSSYRGTLT
+720 LRQSSYRANLT
-731 WDQIRQLAL
+731 WEQIRQLAL
-740 EGKGSDPHGYRAEF
+740 EGKGNDPHGYRAEF

-759 KARGLLPQVHASA
+759 KARGLMPEPS
-772 TRPQRTWQSKKTVVT
+772 R
-787 LTGQSTFDAAKSIAT
+787 
-802 FTENVRVYHPDFYLE
+802 
-817 CDELELVIAK
+817 
-827 QAISEKPDAAPK
+827 K
-839 AEVSD
+839 A
-844 SETSAESE
+844 
-852 GKIEKLFAR
+852 
-861 GSMVLIEKYQENG
+861 Q
-874 KDIQVGKCKNLTYDG
+874 
-889 KTGLLTL
+889 
-896 SVWPQMQ
+896 
-903 RGAQMQVALD
+903 
-913 ASTVMTLSSKG
+913 
-924 EFHTKGRSRTEI
+924 
-936 IQGEAAE
+936 
-943 PKTIGLH
+943 
-950 KTPKP
+950 

>member
-1 MNPEDLTTHALGE
+1 MNPENLTTHALGE

-24 DQALTSDAQARADF
+24 EQALTSDAQTRAEF
-38 EATQAFTQFLQQNL
+38 EATQAFTQFLHQNL

-62 DEQKQR
+62 DEQKHH
-68 LLDHRD
+68 LAAL
-74 ASGSLARTPSDRAN
+74 ASTPADRGASRWLARKEDPQAVH
-88 RPTTLRWLTRAILP
+88 PTTRRWLTRTILP
-102 LSAAALIVLGFQ
+102 LSAAALIALGFQ
-114 QWREEGHLDVSQLFP
+114 QWQSEVQTPLALDESLEGKSVSEITEKREDLTHIT
-129 QRAYKLKTDSELNDP
+129 QRKKN
-144 ITIQGKKRDTSP
+144 ITLSP
-156 PLAGN
+156 PDPTKRIVSSSTSSSLSLPEAPPDLLDAPKKADLLAESDAAAGFG
-161 DIASPPPTPE
+161 SGMKPVSPGPPPTFRARQE
-171 QYKLAERAEAS
+171 AELGRADFAGRETYTGSTTVKAGTLQMAGESAPATRAEVARDSIDRQLSYSNAPAS
-182 ADPFAPSEKPRA
+182 PSSPAPADPFSSALAAQSPAPV
-194 HMLNEVNQASEA
+194 HLEVG
-206 PIPIASATATAS
+206 
-218 TNEVV
+218 
-223 RYENLSRP
+223 YDNLDSPDSQRR
-231 PPTPLIASAPHS
+231 
-243 EAFVGQI
+243 
-250 QLPGAPTTDSL
+250 QL
-261 ARRRELGNGY
+261 R
-271 VDLNEPRIL
+271 
-280 DRATHPRQDTPTN
+280 PTN

-299 QENALTAVL
+299 QENPLTPVL

-320 TAAYANA
+320 TASYANT

-347 VNYFPYNLEGPALDS
+347 VNYFPYNLEAPAPDS

-393 GLEERNSNF
+393 GLEQRNSNF
-402 VFLVDVSG
+402 VFLIDVSG
-410 SMNQPDKL
+410 SMDQPDKL

-431 LDEKDRVSLVTYAG
+431 LDEKDRVSIVTYAG

-455 GDQKER
+455 GDQKDR
-461 ILAAIANMTSGGSTH
+461 IRAAIANMTPGGSTH

-502 CSDGDFNVGVS
+502 CSDGDFNVGIS
-513 SPEELEK
+513 SPSDLEK

-530 FLSVLGYGTGNLKD
+530 FLSVLGFGTGNLKD

-563 LSEARKVLVEQM
+563 LSEARKLLVEQM

-631 TALYELVPVGL
+631 TALYEIVPVGV
-642 TPPTAPVDDLKYQ
+642 TPATAPVDSLKYQ
-655 SPTTAAAPAAEPAS
+655 TPPAAPAASPATPKS

-698 TTLAA
+698 TTLVAA
-703 ASPEFKFTT
+703 TPEFKFTT

-720 LRQSSYRGTLT
+720 LRQSTYRGPLT

-740 EGKGSDPHGYRAEF
+740 EGKGTDPHGYRAEF

-759 KARGLLPQVHASA
+759 KARSLLPSNQ
-772 TRPQRTWQSKKTVVT
+772 
-787 LTGQSTFDAAKSIAT
+787 
-802 FTENVRVYHPDFYLE
+802 
-817 CDELELVIAK
+817 
-827 QAISEKPDAAPK
+827 
-839 AEVSD
+839 
-844 SETSAESE
+844 
-852 GKIEKLFAR
+852 
-861 GSMVLIEKYQENG
+861 
-874 KDIQVGKCKNLTYDG
+874 
-889 KTGLLTL
+889 
-896 SVWPQMQ
+896 
-903 RGAQMQVALD
+903 
-913 ASTVMTLSSKG
+913 
-924 EFHTKGRSRTEI
+924 
-936 IQGEAAE
+936 
-943 PKTIGLH
+943 
-950 KTPKP
+950 